1 MTNII
6 TDEIQRVYVCLK
18 IITYQNK
25 TKKQNIVNEKQDKN
39 RHQSNKPIK
48 DNLANELIH
57 KIEIRN

>member
-48 DNLANELIH
+48 DHPSNELIH